1 MTLPPGTGPGD
12 RGDTSVRER
21 PADSGGSGRTVQ
33 AAGVVCWRPV
43 PGATDPAGG
52 IEVLLVHG
60 TRHQEWSW
68 PKGKRQSDET
78 GPECAVR
85 ETAEE
90 TGVGVVLGRPLP
102 AARYALPDGRPK
114 HVAYWA
120 AQPAAAGES
129 ALGGNPVAHDPA
141 PPAEVDGTQWVS
153 LARARELLPH
163 AENHAPL
170 DAVAR
175 MATEGTLDTR
185 PLLLLRHASS
195 FPRTRWTPPDAQR
208 PLSEEGHRQAAA
220 LPRLLACW
228 RPTRLV
234 TSPWRRCVDTIAGY
248 LTATGQTARA
258 EPRLSEEGLLRD
270 PKAPGEEVD
279 GMLSAGEPALL
290 CTHRPVLGEA
300 LQAIRDHAAPEVV
313 VHLPDRDPFLEPGE
327 VLVAHALP
335 RRHLVVA
342 VERHRLGSGD
352 PFTGVLPG

>member
-1 MTLPPGTGPGD
+1 MTRPPGTGPGD

-21 PADSGGSGRTVQ
+21 PADAAGSGRSVQ

-120 AQPAAAGES
+120 AQPAAAGEA
-129 ALGGNPVAHDPA
+129 ALGGSPVEHEPA
-141 PPAEVDGTQWVS
+141 GPAEVDGTAWVS

-163 AENHAPL
+163 LENHAPL
-170 DAVAR
+170 DAVAG
-175 MATEGTLDTR
+175 MAAEGTLDTR
-185 PLLLLRHASS
+185 PLLLLRHA
-195 FPRTRWTPPDAQR
+195 P
-208 PLSEEGHRQAAA
+208 A
-220 LPRLLACW
+220 LPRAEWQAPDPQRPPRHRCLIRCDRLPRALA
-228 RPTRLV
+228 RSARQAV
-234 TSPWRRCVDTIAGY
+234 RHGRARRSPAPRH
-248 LTATGQTARA
+248 QTAHAR
-258 EPRLSEEGLLRD
+258 R
-270 PKAPGEEVD
+270 
-279 GMLSAGEPALL
+279 SATAQ
-290 CTHRPVLGEA
+290 H
-300 LQAIRDHAAPEVV
+300 
-313 VHLPDRDPFLEPGE
+313 
-327 VLVAHALP
+327 
-335 RRHLVVA
+335 
-342 VERHRLGSGD
+342 S
-352 PFTGVLPG
+352 TG